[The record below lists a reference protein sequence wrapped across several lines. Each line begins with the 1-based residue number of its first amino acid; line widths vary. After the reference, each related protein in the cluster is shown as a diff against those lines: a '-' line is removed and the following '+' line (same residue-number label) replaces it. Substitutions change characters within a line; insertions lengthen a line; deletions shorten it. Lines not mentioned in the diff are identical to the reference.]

1 MSKNPANRTI
11 GDHIKE
17 GVKQI
22 PKTYKG
28 LYNQPG
34 PMGGAK
40 TIPNNVRV
48 IATGKT
54 APGMPKKSA
63 GLRAGLAAMGAASV
77 TPAGPIAAF
86 GMGINKSVKEKAAAR
101 AAANAAPA
109 APAPPK
115 LKLKNPPGAA
125 PNNPPAMPPLPA
137 TPRATAGAVPKAP
150 PKTGLKI
157 GGARATG
164 AQGNRG

>member
-1 MSKNPANRTI
+1 MSKNPANRTVA
-11 GDHIKE
+11 GHIKE
-17 GVKQI
+17 GFKQI

-54 APGMPKKSA
+54 SKNMPQKSA

-86 GMGINKSVKEKAAAR
+86 GIGVNKSVKEKAAAK

-109 APAPPK
+109 APAPAPK
-115 LKLKNPPGAA
+115 LKLKPQPGAA
-125 PNNPPAMPPLPA
+125 HPPAM
-137 TPRATAGAVPKAP
+137 RAAAGVVPKAP
-150 PKTGLKI
+150 PKTGFKI
-157 GGARATG
+157 GAGRTPAAPAAKRS
-164 AQGNRG
+164 

>member
-1 MSKNPANRTI
+1 MSKNPANRTVA
-11 GDHIKE
+11 GHIKE
-17 GVKQI
+17 GFKQI

-34 PMGGAK
+34 PKGIGGAR

-54 APGMPKKSA
+54 SPGMPKKSA

-86 GMGINKSVKEKAAAR
+86 GIGINKSVKEKAAAK
-101 AAANAAPA
+101 AAAIAN
-109 APAPPK
+109 
-115 LKLKNPPGAA
+115 
-125 PNNPPAMPPLPA
+125 
-137 TPRATAGAVPKAP
+137 
-150 PKTGLKI
+150 
-157 GGARATG
+157 
-164 AQGNRG
+164 